1 MSKYPLP
8 KYPLPKYARPEY
20 PLPEHFVPDAA
31 VPVSTLP
38 VTAGPDSMRYP
49 AGAERAATAVLPLS
63 PPAPAHVLQRA
74 LKEVY
79 VMFKRLRSSYLR
91 SSAVRDAR
99 LDAAL
104 TGSQGHLLLHYFNSV
119 K

>member
-1 MSKYPLP
+1 MP
-8 KYPLPKYARPEY
+8 KYPMPKYPRPEY
-20 PLPEHFVPDAA
+20 PLPEYSEPA
-31 VPVSTLP
+31 V
-38 VTAGPDSMRYP
+38 A
-49 AGAERAATAVLPLS
+49 AVLPLP
-63 PPAPAHVLQRA
+63 PPARAHVLQRA

-91 SSAVRDAR
+91 SNAVRDAR

-104 TGSQGHLLLHYFNSV
+104 TGNQGHLLLHYFNSV

>member
-8 KYPLPKYARPEY
+8 KYPLPKYPRSEF
-20 PLPEHFVPDAA
+20 PLPAVPDTAA
-31 VPVSTLP
+31 PASTLP
-38 VTAGPDSMRYP
+38 AAAVPDSMRYP
-49 AGAERAATAVLPLS
+49 AGADRAATAVLPL
-63 PPAPAHVLQRA
+63 PPPAHVLQRA

-104 TGSQGHLLLHYFNSV
+104 TGNQGHLLLHYFNSV